1 MEINVKKK
9 LKLFSRVKL
18 FLLFLYNNFFLQ
30 KKVET
35 KPSKVVYFRAP
46 GALPSPSTKKT
57 KKKSPRKEFLK
68 FTPKKIPNSPVAK
81 SEF

>member
-30 KKVET
+30 KKIET

-46 GALPSPSTKKT
+46 GAIPSPSPKKQ
-57 KKKSPRKEFLK
+57 KK
-68 FTPKKIPNSPVAK
+68 FTPKKIS
-81 SEF
+81 

>member
-57 KKKSPRKEFLK
+57 KKKV
-68 FTPKKIPNSPVAK
+68 TPERIP
-81 SEF
+81 